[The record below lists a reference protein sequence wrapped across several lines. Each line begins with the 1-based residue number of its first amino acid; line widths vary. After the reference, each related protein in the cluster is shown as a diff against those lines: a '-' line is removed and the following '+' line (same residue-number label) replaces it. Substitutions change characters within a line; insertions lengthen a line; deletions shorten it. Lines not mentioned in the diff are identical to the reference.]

1 MRNIYR
7 FIWIVSILGTISGI
21 LITYT
26 EINDVVY
33 MAFGYGL
40 ESVTRDQYFYLSFAL
55 LIINNILWYVIGR
68 LLVGIPPK
76 MLAIPNKNYW
86 LGNKYRY
93 RKVKEILGNW
103 MLVLA
108 VVTNYWLM
116 VYFLG
121 LKKPNSSDPEY
132 TLLPSYYAWLGY
144 LFTLSTVSPF
154 FRFFYQKLSIMFDVE
169 DE

>member
-1 MRNIYR
+1 
-7 FIWIVSILGTISGI
+7 
-21 LITYT
+21 
-26 EINDVVY
+26 

-40 ESVTRDQYFYLSFAL
+40 ESVTRDQYFYLSFTL

-76 MLAIPNKNYW
+76 MLALPNKFYW
-86 LGNKYRY
+86 LSNKYRY
-93 RKVKEILGNW
+93 RKAKEIIGNW
-103 MLVLA
+103 MLAFA

-132 TLLPSYYAWLGY
+132 TLLPAYYAWLGY
-144 LFTLSTVSPF
+144 LFTATLILPIW
-154 FRFFYQKLSIMFDVE
+154 RFYVKKLSIMFDVADE
-169 DE
+169 D